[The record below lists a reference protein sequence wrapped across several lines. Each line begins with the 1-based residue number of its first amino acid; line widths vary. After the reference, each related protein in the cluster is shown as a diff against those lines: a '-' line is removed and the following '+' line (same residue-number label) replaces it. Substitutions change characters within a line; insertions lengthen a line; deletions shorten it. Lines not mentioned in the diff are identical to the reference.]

1 MNTLGIII
9 TRHVRCET
17 TNLIWN
23 ECYSCIRKWYPNNIV
38 MIVDDA
44 SNYEYIKTD
53 HNLTNCF
60 VIQSEFPGAGE
71 LLGYYYF
78 HKYHLFDKAL
88 VIHDSSFLN
97 GKLQIDIDH
106 IHTAIFIWHF
116 SHEWNINEEDL
127 KLMKVL
133 NNIELLTNIYNDT
146 NRWKGCFGTQSVITY
161 TFLDIIVQKYNLF
174 SMLQVI
180 KTRNQRCNLER
191 VFGLVCCAEDTA
203 INHKPS
209 IMGLIHDCEDFG
221 TVNLERYKTH
231 FNWYSHLAIIKTW
244 VGR

>member
-1 MNTLGIII
+1 
-9 TRHVRCET
+9 
-17 TNLIWN
+17 
-23 ECYSCIRKWYPNNIV
+23 

-44 SNYEYIKTD
+44 SNYDYVFCES
-53 HNLTNCF
+53 NLVNCF

-78 HKYHLFDKAL
+78 HKYHPFDKAI

-97 GKLQIDIDH
+97 GKLQIDD
-106 IHTAIFIWHF
+106 IHTARFIWHF
-116 SHEWNINEEDL
+116 SHEWNIPSAEIEL
-127 KLMKVL
+127 LQVL
-133 NNIELLTNIYNDT
+133 NNTELLTNIYNDT
-146 NRWKGCFGTQSVITY
+146 SSWRGSFGTQSVITY
-161 TFLDIIVQKYNLF
+161 TFLDSIVQKYNLF
-174 SMLQVI
+174 SILQVI

-191 VFGLVCCAEDTA
+191 IFGLVCCAEDTT
-203 INHKPS
+203 INQKPS

-221 TVNLERYKTH
+221 TVSFERYKTH